1 MQAETSKNQE
11 KKLKTHFERS
21 IDYGIFSVLP
31 GSKGQPCPDLLTEE
45 EAIRLLRLDID
56 GPRHPQKTLR
66 YYREQGLLK
75 ATRIGKRLR
84 YQRKE
89 LLSFL
94 DRLTERT
101 EKHT

>member
-1 MQAETSKNQE
+1 L
-11 KKLKTHFERS
+11 KKRS
-21 IDYGIFSVLP
+21 EILIGYDAFSILP
-31 GSKGQPCPDLLTEE
+31 GSQGQLSPDLLTEE
-45 EAIRLLRLDID
+45 EAIRLLRLDVD
-56 GPRHPQKTLR
+56 GPTNPQKTLR

-75 ATRIGKRLR
+75 ATRVGKRLR

>member
-1 MQAETSKNQE
+1 
-11 KKLKTHFERS
+11 LKTLSERLIGYEVFS
-21 IDYGIFSVLP
+21 ILP
-31 GSKGQPCPDLLTEE
+31 GSKGQLSPDLLTEE
-45 EAIRLLRLDID
+45 EAIRLLRLDVD
-56 GPRHPQKTLR
+56 GPSNPQKTLR

-75 ATRIGKRLR
+75 ATRVGKRLR

>member
-1 MQAETSKNQE
+1 V
-11 KKLKTHFERS
+11 KTHSEILTGYESFS
-21 IDYGIFSVLP
+21 ILP
-31 GSKGQPCPDLLTEE
+31 GGQGELCPDLLTEK
-45 EAIRLLRLDID
+45 EAIRLLRLDVD
-56 GPRHPQKTLR
+56 GPSNPQKTLR

-89 LLSFL
+89 LLNFL
-94 DRLTERT
+94 DKLTERT

>member
-1 MQAETSKNQE
+1 MKARPETSIGYE
-11 KKLKTHFERS
+11 V
-21 IDYGIFSVLP
+21 FSVLP
-31 GSKGQPCPDLLTEE
+31 GGQGQLCPDLLTEK
-45 EAIRLLRLDID
+45 EAICLLRLDVD
-56 GPRHPQKTLR
+56 GPSNPKKTLR

>member
-1 MQAETSKNQE
+1 MKTGLETSIGYKV
-11 KKLKTHFERS
+11 
-21 IDYGIFSVLP
+21 FSVLP
-31 GSKGQPCPDLLTEE
+31 GNQEGQLCPDLLTEE
-45 EAIRLLRLDID
+45 EAIRFLRLDIE
-56 GPRHPQKTLR
+56 GPTNPQKTLR

-75 ATRIGKRLR
+75 ATRVGKRLR